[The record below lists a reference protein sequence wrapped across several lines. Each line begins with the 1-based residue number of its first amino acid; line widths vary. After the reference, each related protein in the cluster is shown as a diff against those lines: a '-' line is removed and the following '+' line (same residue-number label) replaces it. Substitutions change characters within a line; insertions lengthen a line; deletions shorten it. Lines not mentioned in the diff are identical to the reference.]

1 MMKLKVKPPD
11 RNLHLVI
18 YTYQKD
24 FQVNIPGIE
33 ISETN
38 ELGEKILNEMCIAA
52 AAAASIQL
60 NVVGSMDFLMEKHH
74 ELQS

>member
-11 RNLHLVI
+11 RMLHLVI
-18 YTYQKD
+18 YTYKKD

-38 ELGEKILNEMCIAA
+38 ELGEQTLNEMCIA